1 MNTPSKRRLNLVSVL
16 LIQMAVIVYTM
27 SSVCSKMA
35 GQNAGSITLFGIT
48 INALSWKGVFWMV
61 GEVFVLF
68 VYAILWQQ
76 IIKRFDLSLVYANR
90 AFSIFWSFLWSI
102 LLFHESIRPAN
113 VIGILL
119 DFFGI
124 LIVNSDRQAE
134 SL

>member
-113 VIGILL
+113 VIGILMV
-119 DFFGI
+119 FFGI